1 MPTPRDNESER
12 DFINR
17 CIPIVIEDGTADNV
31 GQAYAI
37 CASMYEQD
45 KDKK

>member
-1 MPTPRDNESER
+1 MPTPKENENEQE
-12 DFINR
+12 FINR
-17 CIPIVIEDGTADNV
+17 CIPIVIQEGTAQDP

-45 KDKK
+45 KNKK